1 MKVYVSTFAKF
12 NNGNLDGEWL
22 DLADYADKDD
32 FIEACRKLHADE
44 RDPELMF
51 ADWEEI
57 PSGLVSECSVSPE
70 CWELL
75 DAYTSHDEGAV
86 NAYVALFG
94 EWDQKDFEER
104 YRGEYS
110 SWTTLAEEIL
120 DETGELDEI
129 PEHLRG
135 YFDYEA
141 YGRDLRLGGD
151 FTEHDGH
158 YFWNN

>member
-1 MKVYVSTFAKF
+1 MKVYVSTFAKY
-12 NNGNLDGEWL
+12 NNGNLNGAWL
-22 DLADYADKDD
+22 DLKDYSDKDD

-110 SWTTLAEEIL
+110 SWTTLSEEI
-120 DETGELDEI
+120 LDEI

-151 FTEHDGH
+151 FVEHDGH